1 MHTFISHNGMEALGR
16 LVDSDNLYLRG
27 QVLEIILTAT
37 DCDVYDWFK
46 PPESYADKLL
56 HQNMLGFGRSASVLY
71 KLFANRTDS
80 YPGGAFR
87 ALQIIAFL
95 VSWMRALYTSDQK
108 LQLSPQAL
116 SELRQWAAKEPPQAP
131 TAGAGAETQG
141 EAQSDPEVQLAN
153 ALLDDFTSEMNMG
166 ATSGSGGSTALP
178 QSAENQYLLT
188 ALDAS
193 SLAAPEGGTLPTAVE
208 HTREVQE
215 ETAPPTSAH
224 MQDTTLDAQA
234 SVKSGGEQLSVQVLK
249 DRGNACFKE
258 GQYVEAREWYVK
270 ALGQMPVPVL
280 DGDRDHKSAQELQ
293 ASLHANAATAMW
305 KLAQAQLA
313 THPELELAIGSDLS
327 AGSAEAESD
336 KREALATLQ
345 SALRDCKQHCLD
357 ALCAQPGNCKAA
369 YRLASV
375 LLLQQLPREA
385 LEATLACLRVSN
397 GGSAP
402 ASEDSDREVLQQMRR
417 RCAAA
422 ALLEQHDAA
431 KLGKSPIRSEQVD
444 LGMTPQ
450 ARTVLRSLLVQY
462 QIEVDLPAEVEASDV
477 TRTTGSG
484 VTPPNT
490 TVDAK
495 RLAVGSAVTSTGKP
509 SGKEEKP
516 KKKKAAM
523 SGTKS
528 LAQRLQEVD
537 DNMLE
542 SLMKRGGIKS

>member
-16 LVDSDNLYLRG
+16 LIDSDNLYLRG
-27 QVLEIILTAT
+27 QVLEILLTAT

-46 PPESYADKLL
+46 PPETYADKLL
-56 HQNMLGFGRSASVLY
+56 HQNMLGFGRSATVLN
-71 KLFANRTDS
+71 KLFANRTGS

-116 SELRQWAAKEPPQAP
+116 TELRLWAAKEPPQAP
-131 TAGAGAETQG
+131 TAEAGAETQG
-141 EAQSDPEVQLAN
+141 EAHGDPEVQLAN
-153 ALLDDFTSEMNMG
+153 ALLEDFTSEMNMG

-193 SLAAPEGGTLPTAVE
+193 SLAAPQGSTLPTTTE

-215 ETAPPTSAH
+215 KTVLPSDAH
-224 MQDTTLDAQA
+224 VLDATLDAQA
-234 SVKSGGEQLSVQVLK
+234 PHKPGEEELSAQVLK

-270 ALGQMPVPVL
+270 ALGQLSVPGP
-280 DGDRDHKSAQELQ
+280 DSSRDHNSEQELQ

-336 KREALATLQ
+336 DRDALITLL
-345 SALRDCKQHCLD
+345 SALRDCKQHCVD

-385 LEATLACLRVSN
+385 LEMTLACLRVST
-397 GGSAP
+397 GRSIHT
-402 ASEDSDREVLQQMRR
+402 SEDSDREVLQQMRR

-431 KLGKSPIRSEQVD
+431 KLGKSTTTSEHVD

-450 ARTVLRSLLVQY
+450 ARSVLRSLLVQY
-462 QIEVDLPAEVEASDV
+462 QIEVDLPMEAGASEAAG
-477 TRTTGSG
+477 TATSNTA
-484 VTPPNT
+484 PPNAAAGAQQPT
-490 TVDAK
+490 TDGSETNAAK
-495 RLAVGSAVTSTGKP
+495 LA
-509 SGKEEKP
+509 GKEEKP
-516 KKKKAAM
+516 KKKKAST

-528 LAQRLQEVD
+528 LAQRLQDID